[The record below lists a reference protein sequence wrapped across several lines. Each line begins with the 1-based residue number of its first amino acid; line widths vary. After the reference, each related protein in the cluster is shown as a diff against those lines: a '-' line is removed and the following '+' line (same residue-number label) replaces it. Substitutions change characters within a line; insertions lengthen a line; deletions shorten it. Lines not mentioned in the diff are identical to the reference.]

1 VIKLIIFSSIL
12 FLSIGSCKKN
22 TVQPLPTPQDET
34 VKPSGIF
41 SSSGSGTTAVLN
53 HTAVRGVLVRAAW
66 KDIEQTEGN
75 FNFTSLDN
83 QINTLKAKG
92 KKFSLAINAGG
103 VGSPDWLITQKNVP
117 YFDYLFRG
125 LPYKLPLIWND
136 TVTTYL
142 GKLADKLA
150 EKYNNDTSLLLVYI
164 PQMTAN
170 GNEGHLNGFSQT
182 AFEAAGYSESK
193 WIDASIKNAKR
204 FALAFNKKAL
214 ALEVHDLFNSSTP
227 ASSIINSL
235 WADNTLNHRVG
246 AAMWWISG
254 KEDYQPN
261 LITVLKNFPGDIY
274 CQVIGRSDETTR
286 FPPEGYQKVFEQAK
300 LIRARYIEPWEY
312 EFGISTWDAV
322 FADFNQYADNLR
334 KY

>member
-1 VIKLIIFSSIL
+1 ML
-12 FLSIGSCKKN
+12 F
-22 TVQPLPTPQDET
+22 TD
-34 VKPSGIF
+34 
-41 SSSGSGTTAVLN
+41 
-53 HTAVRGVLVRAAW
+53 HR
-66 KDIEQTEGN
+66 
-75 FNFTSLDN
+75 
-83 QINTLKAKG
+83 
-92 KKFSLAINAGG
+92 
-103 VGSPDWLITQKNVP
+103 
-117 YFDYLFRG
+117 
-125 LPYKLPLIWND
+125 ND

-170 GNEGHLNGFSQT
+170 GIEGHLNGFNQT
-182 AFEAAGYSESK
+182 SFAGAGYTETK
-193 WIDASIKNAKR
+193 WIDASIKNAKT

-214 ALEVHDLFNSSTP
+214 AFEVHDLFNSSTP

-261 LITVLKNFPGDIY
+261 LITFLKNFPGDIY
-274 CQVIGRSDETTR
+274 CQLIGRSDETTR

-300 LIRARYIEPWEY
+300 QIKARYIEPWEY
-312 EFGISTWDAV
+312 EFSINIWNAV
-322 FADFNQYADNLR
+322 FADFNQYADNLK